1 MGHWSMHIEGTGVHD
16 NEKPDDADI
25 LLREFVN
32 VLAMRGQAVQLA
44 TITVGSTRELTDAS
58 DMQTGRIESPSSYRY
73 RG

>member
-1 MGHWSMHIEGTGVHD
+1 MGNWSIHIEGTGVHD
-16 NEKPDDADI
+16 NERPDDADI

-32 VLAMRGQAVQLA
+32 VLAMRGQSVQLA
-44 TITVGSTRELTDAS
+44 TITVGSTRELTDAN